1 MFIRSGCSLFP
12 NRKNQNM
19 TTAYTTKPIVTIE
32 QMIKEF
38 PTGDGPFRALDE
50 VSVKINQ
57 GEMVAIM
64 GPSGSGKSTLM
75 TLIGLLDT
83 PTSGSYILDGEDV
96 SNLSRLEQ
104 ARVRNRKLGFVF
116 QNFNLLP
123 RLSAVQ
129 NVELP
134 LVYGRVDRRERR
146 QRARAALEAVGLG
159 HKLDNLPTMLSGGQK
174 QRVAIARAL
183 VHNPAMI
190 LADEP
195 TGALDTRTGAEIMAL
210 FRDLNREEGRTI
222 VVVTHDPEIGRHMD
236 RVIGLR
242 DGRLADN
249 ILSEYYGVE
258 VFERIE
264 LEHAREHH
272 REPVLVPVSH
282 ERSIS

>member
-1 MFIRSGCSLFP
+1 
-12 NRKNQNM
+12 M
-19 TTAYTTKPIVTIE
+19 TTTYITRPIVEIE
-32 QMIKEF
+32 DMVKDF

-50 VSVKINQ
+50 VSVTINQ

-75 TLIGLLDT
+75 TMIGLLDT
-83 PTSGSYILDGEDV
+83 PTGGRYILDGEDV

-123 RLSAVQ
+123 RLTALQ

-134 LVYGRVDRRERR
+134 MVYGRVDVRERRER
-146 QRARAALEAVGLG
+146 ARIALEEVGLG
-159 HKLDNLPTMLSGGQK
+159 HKIDNLPTTLSGGQK

-210 FRDLNREEGRTI
+210 FRDLNLEQGRTI
-222 VVVTHDPEIGRHMD
+222 VIVTHDPEIGRHMD

-242 DGRLADN
+242 DGRLAEN
-249 ILSEYYGVE
+249 ILGEYYGVE
-258 VFERIE
+258 VFERVEID
-264 LEHAREHH
+264 HAREHH
-272 REPVLVPVSH
+272 RKPVLVPVAREHTGSQD
-282 ERSIS
+282 

>member
-1 MFIRSGCSLFP
+1 MSTDYITR
-12 NRKNQNM
+12 
-19 TTAYTTKPIVTIE
+19 PIVQME
-32 QMIKEF
+32 GMIKEF
-38 PTGDGPFRALDE
+38 PTGDEVFRALDD
-50 VSVKINQ
+50 VSVTINQ

-75 TLIGLLDT
+75 TLVGLLDT
-83 PTSGSYILDGEDV
+83 PTAGRYILDGEDV
-96 SNLSRLEQ
+96 SNLSRAAQ
-104 ARVRNRKLGFVF
+104 AGVRNRKLGFVF

-123 RLSAVQ
+123 RLTALQ

-134 LVYGRVDRRERR
+134 MVYGRVDKRERL
-146 QRARAALEAVGLG
+146 QRAREALEAVGLG
-159 HKLDNLPTMLSGGQK
+159 AKLNNLPNTLSGGQK

-195 TGALDTRTGAEIMAL
+195 TGALDTRTGAEILAL
-210 FRDLNREEGRTI
+210 FRELNEQQGRTI

-242 DGRLADN
+242 DGRLAEN

-258 VFERIE
+258 VFERVE
-264 LEHAREHH
+264 REHGF
-272 REPVLVPVSH
+272 EPVPVQKPQSQPPQ
-282 ERSIS
+282 RAYGQD

>member
-1 MFIRSGCSLFP
+1 
-12 NRKNQNM
+12 M
-19 TTAYTTKPIVTIE
+19 TTDYITRPIVQIE
-32 QMIKEF
+32 QMVKDF
-38 PTGDGPFRALDE
+38 PTGDGLFRALDD
-50 VSVKINQ
+50 VSVTINQ

-83 PTSGSYILDGEDV
+83 PTSGSYILDKQDV

-104 ARVRNRKLGFVF
+104 ARVRNQKLGFVF

-123 RLSAVQ
+123 RLSALQ

-134 LVYGRVDRRERR
+134 MVYGRVDGRERR
-146 QRARAALEAVGLG
+146 RKAQAALEAVGLG
-159 HKLDNLPTMLSGGQK
+159 HKVDNLPGTLSGGQK

-183 VHNPAMI
+183 VHNPAII

-210 FRDLNREEGRTI
+210 FRELNRDEGRTI

-242 DGRLADN
+242 DGRLAEN
-249 ILSEYYGVE
+249 ILTEYYGVE
-258 VFERIE
+258 VFEQVE
-264 LEHAREHH
+264 REHH
-272 REPVLVPVSH
+272 LEPVPVPVPVKNNV
-282 ERSIS
+282 

>member
-1 MFIRSGCSLFP
+1 
-12 NRKNQNM
+12 M
-19 TTAYTTKPIVTIE
+19 TTDYISRPIVQME
-32 QMIKEF
+32 QMTKEF
-38 PTGDGPFRALDE
+38 PTGDEVFRALDS
-50 VSVKINQ
+50 VSVTINQ

-83 PTSGSYILDGEDV
+83 PTSGRYLLDGEDV
-96 SNLSRLEQ
+96 SALDRLAQ

-129 NVELP
+129 NVALP
-134 LVYGRVDRRERR
+134 LVYGRVDGRERT
-146 QRARAALEAVGLG
+146 QRAREALEAIGLG
-159 HKLDNLPTMLSGGQK
+159 SKLQSLPNTLSGGQK

-195 TGALDTRTGAEIMAL
+195 TGALDTKTGAEIMAL
-210 FRDLNREEGRTI
+210 FRDLNREQGRTI
-222 VVVTHDPEIGRHMD
+222 IVVTHDPEIGRHMD

-242 DGRLADN
+242 DGKLAEN
-249 ILSEYYGVE
+249 ILSEYYGVDPY
-258 VFERIE
+258 ERVGHE
-264 LEHAREHH
+264 QALK
-272 REPVLVPVSH
+272 PVAA
-282 ERSIS
+282 

>member
-1 MFIRSGCSLFP
+1 
-12 NRKNQNM
+12 M
-19 TTAYTTKPIVTIE
+19 TTDYISRPIVQME
-32 QMIKEF
+32 QMTKEF
-38 PTGDGPFRALDE
+38 PTGDEVFRALDS
-50 VSVKINQ
+50 VSVTINQ

-83 PTSGSYILDGEDV
+83 PTSGRYLLDGEDV
-96 SNLSRLEQ
+96 SALDRLAQ

-129 NVELP
+129 NVALP
-134 LVYGRVDRRERR
+134 LVYGRVDGRERT
-146 QRARAALEAVGLG
+146 QRAREALEAVGLG
-159 HKLDNLPTMLSGGQK
+159 SKLQSLPNTLSGGQK

-195 TGALDTRTGAEIMAL
+195 TGALDTKTGAEIMAL
-210 FRDLNREEGRTI
+210 FRDLNREQGRTI
-222 VVVTHDPEIGRHMD
+222 IVVTHDPEIGRHMD

-242 DGRLADN
+242 DGKLAEN
-249 ILSEYYGVE
+249 ILSEYYGVDLY
-258 VFERIE
+258 ERVGHE
-264 LEHAREHH
+264 QALK
-272 REPVLVPVSH
+272 PVAA
-282 ERSIS
+282 

>member
-1 MFIRSGCSLFP
+1 
-12 NRKNQNM
+12 M
-19 TTAYTTKPIVTIE
+19 TTDYISRPIVQME
-32 QMIKEF
+32 QMTKEF
-38 PTGDGPFRALDE
+38 PTGDEVFRALDS
-50 VSVKINQ
+50 VSVTINQ

-83 PTSGSYILDGEDV
+83 PTSGRYLLDGEDV
-96 SNLSRLEQ
+96 SGLDRLAQ

-129 NVELP
+129 NVALP
-134 LVYGRVDRRERR
+134 LVYGRVDGRERT
-146 QRARAALEAVGLG
+146 QRAREALEAVGLG
-159 HKLDNLPTMLSGGQK
+159 SKLQSLPNTLSGGQK

-195 TGALDTRTGAEIMAL
+195 TGALDTKTGSEILAL
-210 FRDLNREEGRTI
+210 FRDLNREQGRTI
-222 VVVTHDPEIGRHMD
+222 IVVTHDPEIGRHMD

-242 DGRLADN
+242 DGKLADN
-249 ILSEYYGVE
+249 ILSEYYGVDLY
-258 VFERIE
+258 ERVGQS
-264 LEHAREHH
+264 HP
-272 REPVLVPVSH
+272 PVVV
-282 ERSIS
+282 

>member
-1 MFIRSGCSLFP
+1 MHTDYRT
-12 NRKNQNM
+12 R
-19 TTAYTTKPIVTIE
+19 PIVQIE
-32 QMIKEF
+32 NMVKEF
-38 PTGDGPFRALDE
+38 PTGDGVFRALDD
-50 VSVKINQ
+50 VSLQVDQ

-83 PTSGSYILDGEDV
+83 PTSGRYVLDGEDV
-96 SNLSRLEQ
+96 GGLTRLEQ

-123 RLSAVQ
+123 RLTALQ

-134 LVYGRVDRRERR
+134 LVYGRVDGRRRREL
-146 QRARAALEAVGLG
+146 ARAALEAVGLG
-159 HKLDNLPTMLSGGQK
+159 AKVDNLPNTLSGGQK

-183 VHNPAMI
+183 VHNPAII

-195 TGALDTRTGAEIMAL
+195 TGALDTRTGAEIIAL
-210 FRDLNREEGRTI
+210 FRELNREQGRTI
-222 VVVTHDPEIGRHMD
+222 IIVTHDPEIGRHMD

-242 DGRLADN
+242 DGRLAEN

-258 VFERIE
+258 VFERVE
-264 LEHAREHH
+264 REHGL
-272 REPVLVPVSH
+272 EPVPVPVRPRDAGQ
-282 ERSIS
+282 E

>member
-1 MFIRSGCSLFP
+1 MQTDYR
-12 NRKNQNM
+12 
-19 TTAYTTKPIVTIE
+19 TKPIVVMEHI
-32 QMIKEF
+32 IKEF
-38 PTGDGPFRALDE
+38 PVGDGVFRALDD
-50 VSVKINQ
+50 VSLEIDQ

-83 PTSGSYILDGEDV
+83 PTSGRYVLDGEDV
-96 SNLSRLEQ
+96 SNLSRFEQ
-104 ARVRNRKLGFVF
+104 ARVRNQKLGFVF

-123 RLSAVQ
+123 RLTALQ

-134 LVYGRVDRRERR
+134 LIYGRVDARQRRE
-146 QRARAALEAVGLG
+146 RARAALEAVGLG
-159 HKLDNLPTMLSGGQK
+159 GKIHNLPNTLSGGQK

-183 VHNPAMI
+183 VHDPAII

-210 FRDLNREEGRTI
+210 FRELNREQGRTI
-222 VVVTHDPEIGRHMD
+222 IIVTHDPEIGRHMD

-242 DGRLADN
+242 DGRLAEN

-264 LEHAREHH
+264 REHL
-272 REPVLVPVSH
+272 RELVPAPVRH
-282 ERSIS
+282 ERSLEG

>member
-1 MFIRSGCSLFP
+1 
-12 NRKNQNM
+12 M
-19 TTAYTTKPIVTIE
+19 TTDYVTRPIVE
-32 QMIKEF
+32 MQGMLKEF
-38 PTGDGPFRALDE
+38 PTGDEVFRALDD
-50 VSVKINQ
+50 VSVTINQ

-83 PTSGSYILDGEDV
+83 PTAGRYVLDGEEV
-96 SNLSRLEQ
+96 SGLSRLEQ

-123 RLSAVQ
+123 RLTALQ

-134 LVYGRVDRRERR
+134 LVYGRVGRRERAE
-146 QRARAALEAVGLG
+146 RARVALESVGLG
-159 HKLDNLPTMLSGGQK
+159 SKINNLPTTLSGGQK

-195 TGALDTRTGAEIMAL
+195 TGALDTKTGAEIMGL
-210 FRDLNREEGRTI
+210 FRELNERQGRTI

-258 VFERIE
+258 VFERVE
-264 LEHAREHH
+264 REQS
-272 REPVLVPVSH
+272 RQPVPV
-282 ERSIS
+282 EKRVGG

>member
-1 MFIRSGCSLFP
+1 MEG
-12 NRKNQNM
+12 M
-19 TTAYTTKPIVTIE
+19 V
-32 QMIKEF
+32 KEF
-38 PTGDGPFRALDE
+38 PTGDGVFRALDE
-50 VSVKINQ
+50 VSLTIDQ
-57 GEMVAIM
+57 GEMAAIM

-83 PTSGSYILDGEDV
+83 PTAGRYVLDGEEV
-96 SNLSRLEQ
+96 SGLSRLEQ

-123 RLSAVQ
+123 RLTALQ

-134 LVYGRVDRRERR
+134 LVYGRVNSRERKE
-146 QRARAALEAVGLG
+146 RARLALEAVGLAA
-159 HKLDNLPTMLSGGQK
+159 KVDNLPNTLSGGQK

-210 FRDLNREEGRTI
+210 FRDLNREQGRTI
-222 VVVTHDPEIGRHMD
+222 VIVTHDPEIGRHMN

-242 DGRLADN
+242 DGSLAEN
-249 ILSEYYGVE
+249 ILGEYYGVE
-258 VFERIE
+258 VLERIE
-264 LEHAREHH
+264 REHGWQ
-272 REPVLVPVSH
+272 PVPVPVPVPV
-282 ERSIS
+282 ERNFGQA

>member
-1 MFIRSGCSLFP
+1 
-12 NRKNQNM
+12 M
-19 TTAYTTKPIVTIE
+19 T
-32 QMIKEF
+32 KEF
-38 PTGDGPFRALDE
+38 PTGDEVFRALDN
-50 VSVKINQ
+50 VSVTINQ

-83 PTSGSYILDGEDV
+83 PTSGRYLLDGEDV
-96 SNLSRLEQ
+96 SGLDRLAQ

-129 NVELP
+129 NVALP
-134 LVYGRVDRRERR
+134 LVYGRVDGRERT
-146 QRARAALEAVGLG
+146 QRAREALEAVGLG
-159 HKLDNLPTMLSGGQK
+159 SKLQSLPNTLSGGQK

-195 TGALDTRTGAEIMAL
+195 TGALDTKTGSEILAL
-210 FRDLNREEGRTI
+210 FRDLNREQGRTI
-222 VVVTHDPEIGRHMD
+222 IVVTHDPEIGRHMD

-242 DGRLADN
+242 DGKLADN
-249 ILSEYYGVE
+249 ILSEYYGVDLY
-258 VFERIE
+258 ERVGQS
-264 LEHAREHH
+264 HP
-272 REPVLVPVSH
+272 PVVV
-282 ERSIS
+282 

>member
-1 MFIRSGCSLFP
+1 MSTDYITR
-12 NRKNQNM
+12 
-19 TTAYTTKPIVTIE
+19 PIV
-32 QMIKEF
+32 QMEGMVKEF
-38 PTGDGPFRALDE
+38 PTGDGVFRALDD
-50 VSVKINQ
+50 VSVTVDQ

-83 PTSGSYILDGEDV
+83 PTAGHYILDGEEV
-96 SNLSRLEQ
+96 SGLSRLEQ

-123 RLSAVQ
+123 RLTALQ

-134 LVYGRVDRRERR
+134 LVYGRVGSRERRER
-146 QRARAALEAVGLG
+146 ARIALESVGLG
-159 HKLDNLPTMLSGGQK
+159 AKLDSLPNTLSGGQK

-183 VHNPAMI
+183 VHNPPMI

-195 TGALDTRTGAEIMAL
+195 TGALDTRTGAEILAL
-210 FRDLNREEGRTI
+210 FRDLNRDQGRTI

-249 ILSEYYGVE
+249 ILGEYYGVE
-258 VFERIE
+258 VFERVE
-264 LEHAREHH
+264 REHT
-272 REPVLVPVSH
+272 RQPVPVP
-282 ERSIS
+282 RG